1 MMKLPL
7 RAMVL
12 CAGRGERMRPLS
24 DACPKP
30 LLEVA
35 GASMLDRML
44 DRLTG
49 CELVVVNGWHLADR
63 IERHLAERSGRP
75 RTLFLREGILLD
87 TGGGVANALPHLGAA
102 PFLVCNGDVLIT
114 HGEQSP
120 VDRLAAAWDDAAM
133 DALMLLQPRESA
145 GGFRGKGDFF
155 RRDGG
160 SLWRDRDA
168 PAMPLVYASMQIVH
182 PRLLDDAPEGP
193 FGFNLLW
200 DRAMARGRLHG
211 IVHDGGWFTVD
222 TPENLA
228 SAPDWLARQGERGH
242 GV

>member
-1 MMKLPL
+1 MTMPR
-7 RAMVL
+7 RAIVL

-35 GASMLDRML
+35 GATLLDRML
-44 DRLTG
+44 DRLAG
-49 CELVVVNGWHLADR
+49 CELVVVNAWHLADR
-63 IERHLAERSGRP
+63 IAEHVARRPPPPHLLLS
-75 RTLFLREGILLD
+75 RESVLLD
-87 TGGGVANALPHLGAA
+87 TGGGVANARAHLGDG

-114 HGEQSP
+114 EGKETALE
-120 VDRLAAAWDDAAM
+120 RLARAWNDETM

-145 GGFRGKGDFF
+145 GGFRGRGDFF
-155 RRDGG
+155 REPDGR
-160 SLWRDRDA
+160 LWRDRQA
-168 PAMPLVYASMQIVH
+168 PSMPLVYASMQIVH
-182 PRLLDDAPEGP
+182 PRLLAGAPDGP

-200 DRAMARGRLHG
+200 DKAAAQGRLHG

-228 SAPDWLARQGERGH
+228 AAPAWLAQNGGQDD
-242 GV
+242 GG

>member
-1 MMKLPL
+1 
-7 RAMVL
+7 MVL

-24 DACPKP
+24 DASPKP
-30 LLEVA
+30 LLEVS

-63 IERHLAERSGRP
+63 IERHLAKRSGAP
-75 RTLFLREGILLD
+75 RTLFLREDMLLD

-114 HGEQSP
+114 QGEQSP

-155 RRDGG
+155 RRDDG

-200 DRAMARGRLHG
+200 DRAMARERLHG

-228 SAPDWLARQGERGH
+228 SAPDWLARQGKRDH
-242 GV
+242 GG